1 VGLCPIRLFNAEKQ
15 PHSPMQVGD
24 KIRFISIDRD
34 EFIQL
39 GGSDKKLTGEIT

>member
-1 VGLCPIRLFNAEKQ
+1 
-15 PHSPMQVGD
+15 MQVGD
-24 KIRFISIDRD
+24 KLRFKSIDRD